1 MIKRLLLVA
10 LGMAGALQLDRWLQ
24 QRRAK
29 WSPNAVTGSMLDKLN
44 QRLEA
49 KQRSGPS

>member
-10 LGMAGALQLDRWLQ
+10 LGAAAALQVDRWLQ
-24 QRRAK
+24 SKRAQ
-29 WSPNAVTGSMLDKLN
+29 WSPSAVTGSVLDKIN

-49 KQRSGPS
+49 KQRSGST

>member
-10 LGMAGALQLDRWLQ
+10 VGMAGALQLDRWLQ
-24 QRRAK
+24 RKRAK
-29 WSPNAVTGSMLDKLN
+29 WSPNAVTGSMLDKIN

-49 KQRSGPS
+49 KQRTGPT

>member
-10 LGMAGALQLDRWLQ
+10 LGAAGALQLDRWMQ
-24 QRRAK
+24 QKRAK
-29 WSPNAVTGSMLDKLN
+29 LRPSAMTGSVLDKIN

>member
-10 LGMAGALQLDRWLQ
+10 LGAAGALQLDRWLEQ
-24 QRRAK
+24 KRAK
-29 WSPNAVTGSMLDKLN
+29 FSPSAVTGSMLDKIN

-49 KQRSGPS
+49 KRRTGSA

>member
-10 LGMAGALQLDRWLQ
+10 LGAAGALQLDRWLQ
-24 QRRAK
+24 KKRAK
-29 WSPNAVTGSMLDKLN
+29 FTPSAMTGSMLEKIN

-49 KQRSGPS
+49 KQRSGSR